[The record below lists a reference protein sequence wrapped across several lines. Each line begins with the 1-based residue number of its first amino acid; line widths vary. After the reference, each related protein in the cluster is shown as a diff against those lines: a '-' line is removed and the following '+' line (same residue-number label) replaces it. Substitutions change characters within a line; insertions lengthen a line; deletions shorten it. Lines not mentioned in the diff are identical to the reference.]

1 MVVLMVFSTAAIPGF
16 AEKSKTTAETDLSEI
31 SPEIPETV
39 RTKKTKFG
47 KTINSNPI
55 KVMGTTENW
64 KIYSVKIVKVEIL
77 NRYTK
82 QQEKIATSIEFV
94 SRRGFY
100 FYTNCPGNYYLE
112 IKFKGP
118 SGKIYNFSE
127 NYLTQVY
134 VPDSKYSFTKG
145 AKTTLDLD
153 KTSYYA
159 GEDLPYEDYLPSVRM
174 ASSVFGTPVPGT
186 YQEFELIALSGT
198 SPGWELYSVRIV
210 KVEILERYKEQA
222 KKLKTKITFYGHL
235 GYTLSANMPGEYYLE
250 VKVKSPAGKICL
262 LTANEYQAIFSS
274 DGKYVFPNNPRFF
287 KSINKTYKYKGET
300 RKKN

>member
-1 MVVLMVFSTAAIPGF
+1 MLKIEAKSTITG
-16 AEKSKTTAETDLSEI
+16 
-31 SPEIPETV
+31 
-39 RTKKTKFG
+39 
-47 KTINSNPI
+47 N
-55 KVMGTTENW
+55 
-64 KIYSVKIVKVEIL
+64 IL
-77 NRYTK
+77 N
-82 QQEKIATSIEFV
+82 F
-94 SRRGFY
+94 
-100 FYTNCPGNYYLE
+100 
-112 IKFKGP
+112 
-118 SGKIYNFSE
+118 SGDE
-127 NYLTQVY
+127 LTEVY

-145 AKTTLDLD
+145 AKTTLTLN

-186 YQEFELIALSGT
+186 YQEHELIVLSGI
-198 SPGWELYSVRIV
+198 SPGWKLYSVRIV
-210 KVEILERYKEQA
+210 KVEILERYKNEA
-222 KKLKTKITFYGHL
+222 KNLKTKITFYSQSS
-235 GYTLSANMPGEYYLE
+235 YTLSANMPGEYYLE